1 MDAMGNRTAEQV
13 FAPANTLAQSRSRVF
28 SSLNRLFQELGSLNQ
43 TTEYGYDNQGNVT
56 SVKDPLNRVTSNQY
70 DALNRLKQVTDP
82 GLGVRST
89 GTTASTPSF
98 RCRIRVPWSPATPWM
113 ALAISRRRPARTRAT
128 PLMSTMP
135 PAMSLRG
142 PTPRDRRRRTPTTH

>member
-1 MDAMGNRTAEQV
+1 MGNRTAEQV
-13 FAPANTLAQSRSRVF
+13 FDPANTLAQSRSRVF

-82 GLGVRST
+82 GLGVT
-89 GTTASTPSF
+89 Q
-98 RCRIRVPWSPATPWM
+98 
-113 ALAISRRRPARTRAT
+113 
-128 PLMSTMP
+128 
-135 PAMSLRG
+135 
-142 PTPRDRRRRTPTTH
+142 